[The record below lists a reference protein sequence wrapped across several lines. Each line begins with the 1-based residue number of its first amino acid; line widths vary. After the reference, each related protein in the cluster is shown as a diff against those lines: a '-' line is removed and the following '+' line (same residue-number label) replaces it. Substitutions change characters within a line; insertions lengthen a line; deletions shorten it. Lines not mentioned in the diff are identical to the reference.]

1 MIARIERN
9 EAVGPVEWDRVVEVV
24 GELMTEVAGL
34 YPPRFR
40 VATFPTDEQLGQ
52 LRGE

>member
-1 MIARIERN
+1 M
-9 EAVGPVEWDRVVEVV
+9 VEVV
-24 GELMTEVAGL
+24 GELMTQVDDL

-40 VATFPTDEQLGQ
+40 VAAFPTDEQLGQ